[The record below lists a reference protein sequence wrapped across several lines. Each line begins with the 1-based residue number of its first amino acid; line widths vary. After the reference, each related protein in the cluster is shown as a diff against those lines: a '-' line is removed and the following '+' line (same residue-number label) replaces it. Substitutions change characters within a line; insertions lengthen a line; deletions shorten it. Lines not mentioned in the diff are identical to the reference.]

1 MISMKSMKIVVNM
14 IYKKNKGEKTM
25 KKIVRFLI
33 DCSLVAIIF
42 MSAQRAMNL
51 PFSWA
56 GIGYAVLF
64 GIALGIFTQI
74 RINAAHKQGIQHGIE
89 EQKINKQIYEMCTKG
104 EDKFSIT
111 IPNFL
116 EKKYEIYFKT
126 KRLFLAN
133 DSKEFV
139 CYAISEICTIDRYT
153 YEVTFTKNNN

>member
-1 MISMKSMKIVVNM
+1 
-14 IYKKNKGEKTM
+14 M

-64 GIALGIFTQI
+64 GIALGIFTEI
-74 RINAAHKQGIQHGIE
+74 RIDAAYEKGVKYGTE

-104 EDKFSIT
+104 EDEFSIT

-126 KRLFLAN
+126 KRQFLVH

-139 CYAISEICTIDRYT
+139 CYMISEICTIDRCT
-153 YEVTFTKNNN
+153 SEVTFTKIKDNEGE